1 LKSKGLFC
9 LMAAAVFLLACG
21 TVAAQADEGFTE
33 FKDTQGYWAA
43 EAIARVNAL
52 GLVRGY
58 PDGTFLPRNEV
69 SRQELVVMVVRT
81 LGLEDEAQRL
91 DVNAL
96 RLTLPADVSSW
107 AKGPVALA
115 VQKGWISQT
124 GLADVPFRAAA
135 TRLDVAVLVASALKL
150 SPENALLTFA
160 DLQSIPANYRP
171 YVAAV
176 VRAGIMTGVPGN
188 RFEPWRGVTR
198 AEMTALMAKMLDAG
212 LVNPVPGRYF
222 TAELVTADSRRVV
235 LRTAAGSRTYDLAA
249 FNLVYKGA
257 DKVAVS
263 TLRAGDNVRVV
274 LDADNR
280 CRFLAYTESGV
291 AGTPS
296 GTPSET
302 TTTYRGTV
310 DAVRLGTPPTLDL
323 RRDTGGTVS
332 LPLRSDVRIT
342 RQGTAQD
349 LTALYRGA
357 AVEVRVTAGQV
368 TEIIIGET
376 ASAPSTGDVK
386 AYVINNYPGL
396 SYFSVRYDNGTR
408 GEVNVSAATR
418 FYRGT
423 RSADYS
429 VISRGARVE
438 LIRSGGNVVGVRVLD
453 EDRKIFGEVVT
464 VRAADIT
471 VEDGDKHQV
480 SLSFAA
486 GVTVRDADGNRMA
499 VEDIKAG
506 DRVALQ
512 LDAAGKVAAVAL
524 DLRQGEKEG
533 IVTYLRTATAP
544 RITIEDSRGRS
555 ETYMLVDDVQ
565 VTRDGLT
572 RQLRDVVEGDRVRLV
587 LNRHDEVIQ
596 IVILEKDVGRQYR
609 GKVTALNLSR
619 YEITIERDGR
629 STKYEL
635 DRNVKA
641 ERDGRSLYIDEVL
654 IGAEVE
660 LVLTGSRVTTVK
672 VTEDKNIRVE
682 GEIVRVDLDR
692 ERLTIEQASG
702 GVFRFFFESN
712 AVLRDRGGS
721 ALRLRDLREGWEV
734 RLELRNG
741 EIRRL
746 DVL

>member
-1 LKSKGLFC
+1 MKSKGLFC

-115 VQKGWISQT
+115 VQRGWISQT

-257 DKVAVS
+257 DKLAVS

-310 DAVRLGTPPTLDL
+310 DAVRLGTPPTLVL
-323 RRDTGGTVS
+323 QPESGGTVS

-368 TEIIIGET
+368 TEIIIG
-376 ASAPSTGDVK
+376 ADDRVPQTGNIR
-386 AYVINNYPGL
+386 AYVINKYL
-396 SYFSVRYDNGTR
+396 DYFSVRYDNGTR
-408 GEVNVSAATR
+408 GEVNVSPA
-418 FYRGT
+418 FQFFRGT
-423 RSADYS
+423 SSAEYGAL
-429 VISRGARVE
+429 SRGARVE
-438 LIRSGGNVVGVRVLD
+438 LIRPGTAITGVRVLD
-453 EDRKIFGEVVT
+453 EAKKVFGEVVT

-499 VEDIKAG
+499 VEDVKAG
-506 DRVALQ
+506 DRVVLQ

-660 LVLTGSRVTTVK
+660 LVLAGSRVTTVK

>member
-1 LKSKGLFC
+1 MKSKGLFC

-21 TVAAQADEGFTE
+21 TIAAQADEGFTE

-115 VQKGWISQT
+115 VQRGWISQT

-310 DAVRLGTPPTLDL
+310 DAVRLGTPPTLVL
-323 RRDTGGTVS
+323 QPESGGTVS

-368 TEIIIGET
+368 TEIIIG
-376 ASAPSTGDVK
+376 ADDRVPQTGNIR
-386 AYVINNYPGL
+386 AYVINKYL
-396 SYFSVRYDNGTR
+396 DYFSVRYDNGTR
-408 GEVNVSAATR
+408 GEVNVSPA
-418 FYRGT
+418 FQFFRGT
-423 RSADYS
+423 SSAEYGAL
-429 VISRGARVE
+429 SRGARVE
-438 LIRSGGNVVGVRVLD
+438 LIRPGTAITGVRVLD
-453 EDRKIFGEVVT
+453 EAKKVFGEVVT

-499 VEDIKAG
+499 VEDVKAG

-660 LVLTGSRVTTVK
+660 LVLAGSRVTTVK

>member
-1 LKSKGLFC
+1 MKSKGLFC

-310 DAVRLGTPPTLDL
+310 DAVRLGTPPTLVL
-323 RRDTGGTVS
+323 QPESGGTVS

-368 TEIIIGET
+368 TEIIIG
-376 ASAPSTGDVK
+376 ADDRVPQTGNIR
-386 AYVINNYPGL
+386 AYVINKYL
-396 SYFSVRYDNGTR
+396 DYFSVRYDNGTR
-408 GEVNVSAATR
+408 GEVNVSPA
-418 FYRGT
+418 FQFFRGT
-423 RSADYS
+423 SSADYGAL
-429 VISRGARVE
+429 SRGARVE
-438 LIRSGGNVVGVRVLD
+438 LIRPGTAITGVRVLD
-453 EDRKIFGEVVT
+453 EAKKVFGEVVT

-499 VEDIKAG
+499 VEDVKAG

-660 LVLTGSRVTTVK
+660 LVLAGSRVTTVK

>member
-310 DAVRLGTPPTLDL
+310 DAVRLGTPPTLVL
-323 RRDTGGTVS
+323 QPESGGTVS

-368 TEIIIGET
+368 TEIIIG
-376 ASAPSTGDVK
+376 ADDRVPQTGNIR
-386 AYVINNYPGL
+386 AYVINKYL
-396 SYFSVRYDNGTR
+396 DYFSVRYDNGTR
-408 GEVNVSAATR
+408 GEVNVSPA
-418 FYRGT
+418 FQFFRGT
-423 RSADYS
+423 SSADYGAL
-429 VISRGARVE
+429 SRGARVE
-438 LIRSGGNVVGVRVLD
+438 LIRPGTAITGVRVLD
-453 EDRKIFGEVVT
+453 EAKKVFGEVVT

-499 VEDIKAG
+499 VEDVKAG

-660 LVLTGSRVTTVK
+660 LVLAGSRVTTVK